1 MSRQITIA
9 TQMTNP
15 LLVEEALKELE
26 VKFSR
31 SKDRFVIDLPNE
43 SYGQCGVD
51 TATGQGFYDS
61 DSGSQKTFVQHTL
74 FQMYNKHLVLD
85 TMVTEGHRVGE
96 IFTAT
101 DSFVTG
107 LEDIVEQGDIV
118 IYGAASTF

>member
-31 SKDRFVIDLPNE
+31 TKGLFTVAGLG
-43 SYGQCGVD
+43 YGSCGVD
-51 TATGQGFYDS
+51 TTTGKGFFDEDYAA
-61 DSGSQKTFVQHTL
+61 QKTFVQHTL

-85 TMVTEGHRVGE
+85 TMAMEGHRVEE
-96 IFTAT
+96 IFTAS
-101 DSFVTG
+101 DSFVSG